1 MGHQLNWTPGNHGK
15 GLVMPE
21 TGDVHTWNADPQTGD
36 PHHMDYQEELLGLSA
51 DDLHFPSYTDS
62 DPFEI
67 DPEGK
72 VYEGPPDIDKFDP
85 RLVPTDKWR
94 FQSGAGSPV
103 QVVDVNH
110 PVKDEPHAPAYCEG
124 PLDKPFVY
132 NPAERTV
139 YLGQPGG
146 YHTNMVDYVP
156 SNDDP
161 MGWPQGRLRNPHTE
175 TNPYTD
181 EVEHTPLEADWF
193 TEPPENHE
201 EIHQALGAA
210 PLSGKWAWHF
220 NHGARVAKNDEKW
233 QLVKTGMPI
242 GEDYWGA
249 WGKEPQNALYHGTA
263 SDRLESIMQHG
274 LHPWDSPIAGGTNY
288 AEPKQFDEDEADDSV
303 ASPSGWL
310 MPRPNHT
317 YMTADPLEAHL
328 KARDAHPQ
336 DTTPIT
342 LRIDPKYLDANLI
355 NPDEDEM
362 SKYDPAL
369 PHHGQP
375 DVRPEGANS
384 LGEYAE
390 QQGFGKEP
398 WITQKAFNEGES
410 IGYKGV
416 IPPEAITPG
425 RMLRDENDRRRWQP
439 IQWPFTASLIGDM
452 RDGWG
457 RFAVAAAWE
466 PGQWG
471 KGIYYPETGVLQ
483 TWADDRTHLDV
494 WGDDENY
501 NQPGSAHHIVIRPN
515 GSVHD
520 QGAFDRDFGD
530 SQSDVEGLQRALR
543 ELDPS
548 LRLDAP
554 SDWSFMSPTEPM
566 EEEPSSVSRGED
578 GGSVHGVQTGTDYA
592 GSL

>member
-1 MGHQLNWTPGNHGK
+1 MTHTLNWTPSNHGK
-15 GLVMPE
+15 GIVTPE
-21 TGDVHTWNADPQTGD
+21 GEAHTWNVDRQDGTPN
-36 PHHMDYQEELLGLSA
+36 HQEYLEQALGA
-51 DDLHFPSYTDS
+51 HDTNPYTEYNA
-62 DPFEI
+62 FEI
-67 DPEGK
+67 GPEGR
-72 VYEGPPDIDKFDP
+72 VYEGPSDIDKLDP
-85 RLVPTDKWR
+85 RLVPTNKWH
-94 FQSGAGSPV
+94 FQSAADGPV

-110 PVKDEPHAPAYCEG
+110 PIKDEPHAPAYCEG

-132 NPAERTV
+132 NPTERTV

-146 YHTNMVDYVP
+146 YHTDMVDYVP
-156 SNDDP
+156 GDNP
-161 MGWPQGRLRNPHTE
+161 AGWPQGRLRNPHTE
-175 TNPYTD
+175 INPYTD
-181 EVEHTPLEADWF
+181 EVEDTPLSADWF
-193 TEPPENHE
+193 TKPPENHE
-201 EIHQALGAA
+201 EIHQALGAG
-210 PLSGKWAWHF
+210 PLTGKWRWHF
-220 NHGARVAKNDEKW
+220 NRGARVAKNDPKW
-233 QLVKTGMPI
+233 QLVKMGMPI
-242 GEDYWGA
+242 GKDYWDT

-263 SDRLESIMQHG
+263 SDRLESIMRHG
-274 LHPWDSPIAGGTNY
+274 LHPWDSSIAGGTNY
-288 AEPKQFDEDEADDSV
+288 SKPEDFENQEADDNV

-310 MPRPNHT
+310 MPRPSHT

-390 QQGFGKEP
+390 LHEFGEQP
-398 WITQKAFNEGES
+398 WLTQKAFNEGES

-416 IPPEAITPG
+416 VPPEAITPG
-425 RMLRDENDRRRWQP
+425 RMLRDDNDRRRWQP
-439 IQWPFTASLIGDM
+439 IQWPFTSALIGDM

-457 RFAVAAAWE
+457 RFATTVPWQS
-466 PGQWG
+466 GQWS
-471 KGIYYPETGVLQ
+471 KGIYYPETGVLRV
-483 TWADDRTHLDV
+483 WGDDRTHMDV
-494 WGDDENY
+494 WGDEENY
-501 NQPGSAHHIVIRPN
+501 SQPGSAHHIVIRPN
-515 GSVHD
+515 GTVHD
-520 QGAFDRDFGD
+520 QGSFDRNFGD
-530 SQSDVEGLQRALR
+530 AETDIEGLQQALK

-554 SDWSFMSPTEPM
+554 SDWSFSPTEPM

-578 GGSVHGVQTGTDYA
+578 GGTEYGVQTSNDFA